1 MPTLKLTHDEVRL
14 LNDMFSCISDLG
26 LFEGHDENEQDS
38 SPDVFDKLWDK
49 VTQLWSHFYY
59 LITMTKLTLEQHEFD
74 VLKGIID
81 DRLNSLKKNIAK
93 HSDNLDEYESDIKN
107 YTTYDIHA
115 KLMEVK

>member
-1 MPTLKLTHDEVRL
+1 M
-14 LNDMFSCISDLG
+14 
-26 LFEGHDENEQDS
+26 
-38 SPDVFDKLWDK
+38 
-49 VTQLWSHFYY
+49 
-59 LITMTKLTLEQHEFD
+59 KLTLNQSEFI

>member
-1 MPTLKLTHDEVRL
+1 MKKL
-14 LNDMFSCISDLG
+14 S
-26 LFEGHDENEQDS
+26 
-38 SPDVFDKLWDK
+38 
-49 VTQLWSHFYY
+49 
-59 LITMTKLTLEQHEFD
+59 LEQHEFD

-93 HSDNLDEYESDIKN
+93 HSDKLDEHERDIRN

>member
-1 MPTLKLTHDEVRL
+1 MEGKLL
-14 LNDMFSCISDLG
+14 M
-26 LFEGHDENEQDS
+26 
-38 SPDVFDKLWDK
+38 
-49 VTQLWSHFYY
+49 
-59 LITMTKLTLEQHEFD
+59 KLTLEQHEFD